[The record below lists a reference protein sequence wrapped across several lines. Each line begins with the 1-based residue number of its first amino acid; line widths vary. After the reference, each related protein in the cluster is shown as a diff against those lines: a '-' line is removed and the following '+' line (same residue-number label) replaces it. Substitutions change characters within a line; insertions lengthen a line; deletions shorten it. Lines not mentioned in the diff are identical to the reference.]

1 MPEAR
6 HRWQVAVGQ
15 RLNRR
20 EWDGEAVLFNDLSG
34 ATHLLSSTAVW
45 LLERLAEAPD
55 AIPGLAA
62 ALKSALAAEIA
73 EDRDNGVNS
82 ARGDEAGETS
92 VDHAQLAALL
102 ADLHALDLIEPC

>member
-1 MPEAR
+1 MAD
-6 HRWQVAVGQ
+6 GQ
-15 RLNRR
+15 QLNRR

-45 LLERLAEAPD
+45 LIERLAAAPD
-55 AIPGLAA
+55 DIPGLAA
-62 ALKSALAAEIA
+62 ALESALVAEVAEERSEGVIGDAAIDTA
-73 EDRDNGVNS
+73 
-82 ARGDEAGETS
+82 